1 MRICFDKVALK
12 EGLLPRGFSRCFGP
26 ECCRIVSHLSA
37 PFGISTKSR
46 HGGLG
51 SPGPP
56 FFFFLNSSRVIES
69 LVCLPILS
77 INPSAA
83 FAHLTSILRSPG
95 LQSGLPSWSPYF
107 YSSFS
112 IFWGWFSLFGPYQSA
127 ISSVN
132 ASCHCAHR
140 ELTDLL
146 ILRFKSGA
154 NSQSCLVIAKSW
166 HQNRTDQMLRM

>member
-56 FFFFLNSSRVIES
+56 SSFSFWIPPGWLRVWSACQFSQSILRLPLLTLHQSSVRQAFS
-69 LVCLPILS
+69 LVCLRGLP
-77 INPSAA
+77 
-83 FAHLTSILRSPG
+83 TSIL
-95 LQSGLPSWSPYF
+95 L
-107 YSSFS
+107 
-112 IFWGWFSLFGPYQSA
+112 
-127 ISSVN
+127 
-132 ASCHCAHR
+132 
-140 ELTDLL
+140 
-146 ILRFKSGA
+146 
-154 NSQSCLVIAKSW
+154 SQSFEADSPCLVLINLPYHPSMHLAIVHTENWQTCSSCVSNLVLI
-166 HQNRTDQMLRM
+166 HSHALS